1 MEENTMNPESFKVV
15 VVTGASAGIGRATAL
30 AFARQGADVALLSR
44 NRERLETLQSE
55 IESLGRRALVVPL
68 DVADA
73 SAVERAAELTEEAL
87 GPIDVWVNNAM
98 VSVFSP
104 VAEMQA
110 DEYRRV
116 MEVTFLGAVHG
127 TLAALRRMRLRG
139 RGRIILVGSA
149 LAYRGI
155 PLQSAYCAA
164 KHAMQG
170 FNDSLQCELR
180 HERTDVRVTMV
191 QLPAFNTPQF
201 DWTKSH
207 LKHKARPLG
216 TVFQPEFAAEA
227 IVWAAKYGGRELF
240 VGWPTWYTILGAKFF
255 AGVGDRLLARI
266 GYQGQQSEKDK
277 PADSPDNLWSTVP
290 GNYGAHGRFD
300 AVAKRRS
307 PWFWLTSHVRRDWPV
322 LALTAGA
329 LLIPTLYHDRKR
341 TAHQTT
347 RTPGK

>member
-1 MEENTMNPESFKVV
+1 MNQGSFKVV

-44 NRERLETLQSE
+44 NRERLETLKAE
-55 IESLGRRALVVPL
+55 IESLGRRALVLPL

-73 SAVERAAELTEEAL
+73 SAVERAAELVEQVL

-104 VAEMQA
+104 VVEMQA

-116 MEVTFLGAVHG
+116 MDVTFLGAVHG
-127 TLAALRRMRLRG
+127 TLAALRRMRPRG
-139 RGRIILVGSA
+139 HGRIILVGSA

-180 HERTDVRVTMV
+180 HERTNVRVTMV

-201 DWTKSH
+201 DWAKSR

-216 TVFQPEFAAEA
+216 TVFQPEFAADA
-227 IVWAAKYGGRELF
+227 IVWAAQYGGRELF
-240 VGWPTWYTILGAKFF
+240 VGWPTWYTVAGAKFF
-255 AGVGDRLLARI
+255 AGLGDRLLARI
-266 GYQGQQSEKDK
+266 GYKEQQSEKAK
-277 PADSPDNLWSTVP
+277 PSESPDNLWSSVS
-290 GNYGAHGRFD
+290 GDYGAHGRFD

-307 PWFWLTSHVRRDWPV
+307 PWFRLTTHARRDWPV

-329 LLIPTLYHDRKR
+329 LLIPALYHDRKR
-341 TAHQTT
+341 TARQATQ
-347 RTPGK
+347 TPGK